1 MATITLDGMRAE
13 GAPKR
18 GFFARVLDRM
28 AEAQVQRAR
37 AIAKPHL
44 LALDDEE
51 LRQIGYTRE
60 EISLWP
66 AGAPWL

>member
-1 MATITLDGMRAE
+1 MATITADGLHAE
-13 GAPKR
+13 TERKR

-28 AEAQVQRAR
+28 GEAQMQRAR

-51 LRQIGYTRE
+51 LAQLGYTRDE
-60 EISLWP
+60 VRRWP
-66 AGAPWL
+66 AGASWL